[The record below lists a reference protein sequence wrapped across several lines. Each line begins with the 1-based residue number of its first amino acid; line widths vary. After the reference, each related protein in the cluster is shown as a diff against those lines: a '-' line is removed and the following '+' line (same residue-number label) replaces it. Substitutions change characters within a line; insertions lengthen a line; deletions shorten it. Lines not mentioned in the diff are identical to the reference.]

1 MAEDKMMVVGVFP
14 ILLILGVL
22 LIFGVTWLFHHHHWR
37 PFAGLFLLVAGLVCL
52 WTLVVRQSALPI
64 AEQLPRTVRPS
75 WGIEPKQGESSDVRS
90 TSGESPLVREYMSK
104 QRITA
109 EKPVSTATTT
119 SGAAQTAEKPADHP
133 QIASSG
139 NSGSTAA
146 GNTKDADKKPFWI
159 GQPLHRGEYDGQQ
172 VSLAGAAAGPYSTTD
187 ECERAIIPVINEIVA
202 HYVRNDERLAELS
215 DTDLALDANYIRDNL
230 VKQWYTE
237 TVEASF
243 GPMYQLHALVV
254 FDDRV
259 QRELES
265 LVRTARVAGRLKYA
279 AAGTVVT
286 LLLLGGVYS
295 ILKKGT
301 GRPTAAAT

>member
-1 MAEDKMMVVGVFP
+1 MMIVGVFP

-52 WTLVVRQSALPI
+52 WTLVVRQSALPV
-64 AEQLPRTVRPS
+64 AEQLPRSVGPS
-75 WGIEPKQGESSDVRS
+75 WRIESKQGESSDVRS
-90 TSGESPLVREYMSK
+90 SNVESPLVREYMSK

-109 EKPVSTATTT
+109 EKPVSTAPSESAGVKTP
-119 SGAAQTAEKPADHP
+119 ERPADHP
-133 QIASSG
+133 QVASSG
-139 NSGSTAA
+139 SSGSTAA
-146 GNTKDADKKPFWI
+146 GDTKDADNKKPTWV

-187 ECERAIIPVINEIVA
+187 ECERTIIPVINEIVA
-202 HYVRNDERLAELS
+202 RYVRKDERLAELS
-215 DTDLALDANYIRDNL
+215 DMDLALDANYIRNNL
-230 VKQWYTE
+230 VRQWYTE

-279 AAGTVVT
+279 AAGTVIT

-295 ILKKGT
+295 ILKRGT
-301 GRPTAAAT
+301 GRAAMATK